1 MAELVYVIC
10 TLAAT
15 GCAMMLYRSYRRN
28 PVRLLLWTMLCFVGL
43 ALNNVLLV
51 VDRVLTPESVNLS
64 VPRAA
69 VALLSGVLLLYGL
82 IWDSK

>member
-10 TLAAT
+10 TVAAM
-15 GCAMMLYRSYRRN
+15 GCAVMLYRSYRRN

-51 VDRVLTPESVNLS
+51 VDRVLTPESINLS

-69 VALLSGVLLLYGL
+69 VALLSGMLLLYGL